1 MIELHTLVALLEDL
15 PQHGLKRGHMGT
27 VVEQWADDVYE
38 VEFAD
43 RNGVTHAMVAL
54 RADQLLVLREYT
66 GLSELPTA

>member
-1 MIELHTLVALLEDL
+1 MKLHTLVALLEDL

-43 RNGVTHAMVAL
+43 RNGATHAMVAL
-54 RADQLLVLREYT
+54 RTDQLLVLREYT
-66 GLSELPTA
+66 GLSEQPTA